1 MNTTT
6 PPTVDAA
13 EIARTAV
20 PLLATVQKRA
30 RTARTVSLKT
40 VDPAGKQTVT
50 LPAEAFRLLVEIV
63 SQMASGNAVSIIPV
77 HVEVTT
83 QQAADFLYVSRPYLI
98 SLLESGKLP
107 FRKVGTHRRVRM
119 ADLIAYKRRD
129 EEARR
134 KVLDELA
141 ADAQDL
147 ELGY

>member
-13 EIARTAV
+13 EIARSAV

-30 RTARTVSLKT
+30 RAARTVSLKP

-63 SQMASGNAVSIIPV
+63 NQMASGNAVSIIPV

-83 QQAADFLYVSRPYLI
+83 QQAADFLCVSRPYPI
-98 SLLESGKLP
+98 SLLESGKVP

-147 ELGY
+147 GLGY